1 LSLQALAALEK
12 TNEYLSI
19 GHYSPLTI
27 RNYLSEL
34 RYLFVYYADTHPRSF
49 TKDMVMQY
57 LLYLSKTLGCSRPKC
72 RMAAQSISFF
82 FRHVLKIP
90 YVIPSVI
97 YPRKNTTLPAV
108 MSAGEI
114 KTLIDS
120 VTNIKHRTIIM
131 MLYSSGMRLCEIA
144 SLKITD
150 IDSKLMRIKIV
161 QGKGAKDRFTILS
174 QQVLMELR
182 AYYLIYKPK
191 EYLFNGDRPGKRYSM
206 RSIQHLVQK
215 ALIKIGLDSK
225 NYSVHTIRHSFAT
238 HLVDN
243 GTDLHTIKELLGHNS
258 LHTTMQYLHLTS
270 TRIDKVISPY
280 DRLNLNDDDN
290 RQQSFKSD
298 SYRINF

>member
-1 LSLQALAALEK
+1 
-12 TNEYLSI
+12 
-19 GHYSPLTI
+19 
-27 RNYLSEL
+27 
-34 RYLFVYYADTHPRSF
+34 
-49 TKDMVMQY
+49 
-57 LLYLSKTLGCSRPKC
+57 
-72 RMAAQSISFF
+72 MAAQSISFF
-82 FRHVLKIP
+82 FRHVLKIA

-97 YPRKNTTLPAV
+97 YPRKSTTLPAV
-108 MSAGEI
+108 MSAEEI

-120 VTNIKHRTIIM
+120 VTNIKHRSIIM
-131 MLYSSGMRLCEIA
+131 LLYSSGMRLCEIA
-144 SLKITD
+144 ALKITD

-191 EYLFNGDRPGKRYSM
+191 EYLFNGYQPGKRYSM
-206 RSIQHLVQK
+206 RSIQHLMQK

-243 GTDLHTIKELLGHNS
+243 GTDLHTVKELLGHSS
-258 LHTTMQYLHLTS
+258 LQTTMQYLHLTS

-280 DRLNLNDDDN
+280 DRLNLNEDDN
-290 RQQSFKSD
+290 RQQSFK
-298 SYRINF
+298 INF

>member
-1 LSLQALAALEK
+1 
-12 TNEYLSI
+12 
-19 GHYSPLTI
+19 
-27 RNYLSEL
+27 
-34 RYLFVYYADTHPRSF
+34 
-49 TKDMVMQY
+49 
-57 LLYLSKTLGCSRPKC
+57 
-72 RMAAQSISFF
+72 MAAQSISFF
-82 FRHVLKIP
+82 FRHVLKIA

-97 YPRKNTTLPAV
+97 YPRKSTTLPAV

-114 KTLIDS
+114 KILIDS

-144 SLKITD
+144 ALKITD

-174 QQVLMELR
+174 QQVLIELR
-182 AYYLIYKPK
+182 AYYLIYKPT
-191 EYLFNGDRPGKRYSM
+191 EYLFNGDKPGKRYSM

-243 GTDLHTIKELLGHNS
+243 GTDLHTIKELLGHSS
-258 LHTTMQYLHLTS
+258 LQTTMQYLHLTS

-280 DRLNLNDDDN
+280 DRLNLNEDDN
-290 RQQSFKSD
+290 KQQSF
-298 SYRINF
+298 